1 MDTFRVIALR
11 HVLKMSDRQIARIL
25 SIIDANKIHLL
36 NSIDIAYFTR
46 LGFPIRQLELTTFK
60 SIDSWAYS
68 RGYTTYLRL
77 KENQFIRFGRS
88 WDKMVKR
95 ITKNLIIKRHD
106 KH

>member
-11 HVLKMSDRQIARIL
+11 HVLKMSDRQIVRIL

-46 LGFPIRQLELTTFK
+46 LGVPVIQNELVTFRLIDWWLDLEGH
-60 SIDSWAYS
+60 D
-68 RGYTTYLRL
+68 TYLRL
-77 KENQFIRFGRS
+77 KENQLIRFGRS

-95 ITKNLIIKRHD
+95 ITKCLTIKRYE
-106 KH
+106 